1 MAFDLR
7 LVADQAFS
15 RAAGAPLV
23 GGNRVRLL
31 RDGREHYPAFLDAI
45 AGARRFIHLESYI
58 INDDR
63 IGRIFAEALTERARA
78 GVQVRVLCDWV
89 GTVGKASRR
98 FWSYL
103 REAGVEVR
111 FFNPPHLVSPLGWMA
126 RDHRKLLTVDG
137 HVAFVTGLCIGD
149 QWVGSTTPPV
159 DPWRDTGIGII
170 GPAVAD
176 ADAAFADTWSA
187 CGTPLPPDEL
197 PARDALTGMGE
208 VALRIISTAPA
219 SSQLFRVDQLVTAVA
234 RHTLWISDAYFVGV
248 SAYVEGLL
256 AAAHDGVD
264 VRLLVPGTGSDIA
277 LVQRLTRG
285 GYRRLLEGGVR
296 VFEWNGTMM
305 HAKSAVAD
313 GRWARVGS
321 SNLNLQSWLGNW
333 ELDVAVE
340 DADFGA
346 QMQAMF
352 EEDLAQSTE
361 VVLSRHRV
369 RPSAVRPRR
378 RTSHRAGP
386 SRAAAGALR
395 LGNIV
400 GATLVEKRPLGT
412 SDARTLMLGGLAGLA
427 LALVAMVW
435 PAVVAVPLGLLS
447 AWLGTAWLV
456 RGWRLRSEG
465 ARQVPEPTSGV

>member
-45 AGARRFIHLESYI
+45 AGARRCIHLESYI

-63 IGRIFAEALTERARA
+63 IGRIFAEALTDRARA
-78 GVQVRVLCDWV
+78 GVRVRVLCDWV

-98 FWSYL
+98 FWRYL
-103 REAGVEVR
+103 RDAGVEVR

-159 DPWRDTGIGII
+159 DPWRDTGIGIG

-176 ADAAFADTWSA
+176 ADAAFAETWSA
-187 CGTPLPPDEL
+187 CGSPLPTDEL
-197 PARDALTGMGE
+197 PTSDSIAEMGD

-219 SSQLFRVDQLVTAVA
+219 SSQMFRVDQLVTAVA

-248 SAYVEGLL
+248 SAYVEALL
-256 AAAHDGVD
+256 AAARDGVD
-264 VRLLVPGTGSDIA
+264 VRLLVPGSGSDIA

-361 VVLSRHRV
+361 VVLSHRRV
-369 RPSAVRPRR
+369 QPTARLPRR
-378 RTSHRAGP
+378 RAPHRAGP

-412 SDARTLMLGGLAGLA
+412 SDARTLMFGGLAGLT

-435 PAVVAVPLGLLS
+435 PAVVAIPLGLFA
-447 AWLGTAWLV
+447 AWLGAAWFV
-456 RGWRLRSEG
+456 RGWRLRREG
-465 ARQVPEPTSGV
+465 QRQRPTSGV

>member
-45 AGARRFIHLESYI
+45 AGARRYIHLESYI
-58 INDDR
+58 INEDR

-89 GTVGKASRR
+89 GTVGKASRH
-98 FWSYL
+98 FWRHL
-103 REAGVEVR
+103 RDAGVDVR

-149 QWVGSTTPPV
+149 QWVGSTTPLV
-159 DPWRDTGIGII
+159 EPWRDTGIGIV

-176 ADAAFADTWSA
+176 ADAAFAETWSA
-187 CGTPLPPDEL
+187 CGAPLPGDEL
-197 PARDALTGMGE
+197 PARDAMPPMGD

-248 SAYVEGLL
+248 SAYVEALL
-256 AAAHDGVD
+256 AAARDGVD
-264 VRLLVPGTGSDIA
+264 VRLLVPGSGSDIA

-352 EEDLAQSTE
+352 EQDLSQSTE
-361 VVLSRHRV
+361 VVLSHHRV
-369 RPSAVRPRR
+369 RPSSPRPRR
-378 RTSHRAGP
+378 PVPHRASP

-400 GATLVEKRPLGT
+400 GATLSGKRPLGT
-412 SDARTLMLGGLAGLA
+412 SDARTLIIGGLGGLALTVVA
-427 LALVAMVW
+427 LMW

-447 AWLGTAWLV
+447 AWLGTAWLA
-456 RGWRLRSEG
+456 RGWRLRREG
-465 ARQVPEPTSGV
+465 RRQGPTGGV